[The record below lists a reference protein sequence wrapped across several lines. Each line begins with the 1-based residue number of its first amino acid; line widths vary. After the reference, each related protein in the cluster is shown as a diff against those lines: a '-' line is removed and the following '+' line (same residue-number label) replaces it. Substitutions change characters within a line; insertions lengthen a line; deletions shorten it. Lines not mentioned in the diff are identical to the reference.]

1 MSPARKLLIDYV
13 LEQCVRETLPV
24 RLQLYR
30 ALAAD
35 LPEDSE
41 EFRQLTGMAD
51 ELEAIEEKHQQL
63 ALDFKRRAQQ

>member
-13 LEQCVRETLPV
+13 LEKCVHEPLPV

-35 LPEDSE
+35 LPEDSA
-41 EFRQLTGMAD
+41 EFAQLTGMAD
-51 ELEAIEEKHQQL
+51 ELEAVEQKHQQL
-63 ALDFKRRAQQ
+63 ALDFKRRAQR